1 MIKQDDLKWKIRF
14 YVNIPLNFM
23 ADVGMNLGNFN
34 EIPMYPY
41 QDGNKGWYFEIYD
54 KGDSHETVL
63 EKNIEEIHQKLDK
76 MSLQIMRE
84 ILITEIVVFNISE
97 IFEQQNDKLLKISNN
112 KIISIESIE
121 NQNLIQQ
128 IFRYPSGFSSQRGMW
143 LMPPYQFSGKG
154 TIAPR
159 ITDTK
164 IEKTDAKALRWFIKS
179 LGANNEV
186 DRFTS
191 LVTVLDILSHKNN
204 LEETN
209 HICQNCGKTIE
220 YIHECGKKLQRQA
233 YAKDYLIE
241 FGIQQSTADRINK
254 LRNKTLHGR
263 KHLTSLDMDEFLDVN
278 ISVIRILVMHFK
290 KLLKI
295 EDFMP
300 PVLSPG
306 VIMVDRF
313 CEQRSR
319 KINQEIFDEIK
330 SNIIP

>member
-1 MIKQDDLKWKIRF
+1 
-14 YVNIPLNFM
+14 M
-23 ADVGMNLGNFN
+23 ADVGMHLGNFN

-41 QDGNKGWYFEIYD
+41 QDGNKGWYFEIYA
-54 KGDSHETVL
+54 KGDTHEIVL
-63 EKNIEEIHQKLDK
+63 ENNIEEVHQKLDK

-84 ILITEIVVFNISE
+84 MLITEIVVFNISE
-97 IFEQQNDKLLKISNN
+97 VFEKQNDRFLKVSHNRL
-112 KIISIESIE
+112 ISIESIE
-121 NQNLIQQ
+121 NLNFLQQ
-128 IFRYPSGFSSQRGMW
+128 VFRYPSGFSSQRGMW

-164 IEKTDAKALRWFIKS
+164 IEQTDTKALRWFIKS

-191 LVTVLDILSHKNN
+191 LVTVLEILSHKNN
-204 LEETN
+204 LEEMN
-209 HICQNCGKTIE
+209 PICQGCGKIIE
-220 YIHECGKKLQRQA
+220 YTHNCGKKLQKQA
-233 YAKDYLIE
+233 YAKDYLRE
-241 FGIQQSTADRINK
+241 FGIEESTADRINK

-263 KHLTSLDMDEFLDVN
+263 KHLTSLDVDEFLDVN
-278 ISVIRILVMHFK
+278 ISIIRLLVTQFK
-290 KLLKI
+290 KLLRI

-300 PVLSPG
+300 PILNLG

-330 SNIIP
+330 SNLSS

>member
-1 MIKQDDLKWKIRF
+1 
-14 YVNIPLNFM
+14 M
-23 ADVGMNLGNFN
+23 ADVGMHLGNFN
-34 EIPMYPY
+34 GIPMYPY
-41 QDGNKGWYFEIYD
+41 QDGNKGWYFDIYAKED
-54 KGDSHETVL
+54 THETVL

-84 ILITEIVVFNISE
+84 VSVTEIVVFNISE
-97 IFEQQNDKLLKISNN
+97 VFEKLNNNLLKIPQE
-112 KIISIESIE
+112 KLTSIESIE
-121 NQNLIQQ
+121 NQNFIQQ
-128 IFRYPSGFSSQRGMW
+128 VFRYPSGFSSQRGMW

-159 ITDTK
+159 ITDTE
-164 IEKTDAKALRWFIKS
+164 IEQTDTKALRWFIKS

-191 LVTVLDILSHKNN
+191 LVTALDVLSHKNN
-204 LEETN
+204 LEEIN
-209 HICQNCGKTIE
+209 HICQGCGKIIE
-220 YIHECGKKLQRQA
+220 YTHNCGKKLQKQA

-241 FGIQQSTADRINK
+241 FGIQESTADKINK

-263 KHLTSLDMDEFLDVN
+263 KHLTSLDMNEFLDVN
-278 ISVIRILVMHFK
+278 ISIIRLLVTQFK

-300 PVLSPG
+300 PIINSG

-313 CEQRSR
+313 CEERSR

-330 SNIIP
+330 SNLTY